1 MKIGVIVGRFQVP
14 RLHDGHLHL
23 INTALSEFDKV
34 IIFIGVTKDKKL
46 TSHDPLP
53 FEARKLMILESNPD
67 LIVYPIQDVGNWEK
81 WVEKLDE
88 LIDCVCKVEY
98 FDNPEIFILG
108 SRDSMVSGYKKSKG
122 KYKTKYIT
130 AVGSYS
136 GTQSRN
142 KILESYTPTWNYD
155 SRALVTWYSGN
166 I

>member
-1 MKIGVIVGRFQVP
+1 
-14 RLHDGHLHL
+14 
-23 INTALSEFDKV
+23 
-34 IIFIGVTKDKKL
+34 
-46 TSHDPLP
+46 
-53 FEARKLMILESNPD
+53 
-67 LIVYPIQDVGNWEK
+67 
-81 WVEKLDE
+81 
-88 LIDCVCKVEY
+88 
-98 FDNPEIFILG
+98 
-108 SRDSMVSGYKKSKG
+108 MVSGYKKSKG